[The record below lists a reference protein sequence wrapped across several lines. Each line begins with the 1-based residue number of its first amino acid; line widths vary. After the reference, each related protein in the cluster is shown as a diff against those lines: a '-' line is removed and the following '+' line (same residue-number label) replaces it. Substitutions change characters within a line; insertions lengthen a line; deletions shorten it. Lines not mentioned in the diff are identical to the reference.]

1 MNFNSFEEIL
11 DFAIEREKQAVAFYQ
26 KLVDKET
33 FPASKQTLAEF
44 VEEERN
50 HQTLL
55 EEFKR
60 GNRTLV
66 EYDYEWIPDIKR
78 SDYIVDMKYEPGM
91 DFAEILRLAM
101 KREEKALRLYNALA
115 TKTDDADCIRLFKM
129 LAQEEAKHK
138 QTFETIYDDHMPNW
152 ETEPSTAFESHRRC
166 HDCSGHRD
174 GFSSTPT
181 RPPWRYCRHRY
192 GGDRGHATILDN
204 AIG

>member
-1 MNFNSFEEIL
+1 MRFGTISNIIVNLCKMTMTPPDIIFIVLDTQRADRLGAYGYDKPISPNLDRFASQSILFE
-11 DFAIEREKQAVAFYQ
+11 QAVAFYQ
-26 KLVDKET
+26 KLVDRET

-44 VEEERN
+44 VEEERK

-55 EEFKR
+55 EEFKK

-115 TKTDDADCIRLFKM
+115 TKTDNADCIKLFKM

-138 QTFETIYDDHMPNW
+138 QTFETLYDDHM
-152 ETEPSTAFESHRRC
+152 AQL
-166 HDCSGHRD
+166 
-174 GFSSTPT
+174 
-181 RPPWRYCRHRY
+181 
-192 GGDRGHATILDN
+192 GD
-204 AIG
+204 